1 METSLVTSATIRQL
15 LSSQM
20 LHTDLHEGSINC
32 CLIGEIFLELEKLKK
47 GGHLMSQILSKSS
60 EFDHAVAIGT
70 IQVAALD
77 AQALENGLFE
87 EKCEELGFFK
97 PAVDC
102 SKHPSESVNIIVARD
117 FDKTWTTD
125 FLSSRC

>member
-1 METSLVTSATIRQL
+1 MKTSLLTSATIRQL
-15 LSSQM
+15 LSSQL
-20 LHTDLHEGSINC
+20 LHTDLPEESINC

-47 GGHLMSQILSKSS
+47 GGHSMSQVFSRSS
-60 EFDHAVAIGT
+60 EFDHAVATGT
-70 IQVAALD
+70 AQVAPLD
-77 AQALENGLFE
+77 AQALANGLFE
-87 EKCEELGFFK
+87 DECEELEFFE

-125 FLSSRC
+125 FLTGRC